1 MKYFLY
7 YGLIGDWIIAQFKA
21 RDVFGILIA
30 FCIIVLGAIVC
41 DWILTDLKKK
51 GENLLYIGAVC
62 GYVLTYGLITL
73 AVLCVYCFIISIIE
87 KLEDSETKENKRLRR
102 ELLWN
107 KFFALDDED
116 IENRRKLLWD
126 ELFDSDDLMRCLDN
140 HNQQAFRDELNNL
153 FYDELSTYDE
163 TEKQIRK
170 WYIYRDYPMEGS
182 ERWKELHPDD

>member
-62 GYVLTYGLITL
+62 GYVLIYGLIIL
-73 AVLCVYCFIISIIE
+73 GVSCVFLFIILMVDVLGDVQKYIF
-87 KLEDSETKENKRLRR
+87 LELLEGKENLR
-102 ELLWN
+102 ELLW
-107 KFFALDDED
+107 E
-116 IENRRKLLWD
+116 ELL
-126 ELFDSDDLMRCLDN
+126 FSDKVLRCLDYYHQN
-140 HNQQAFRDELNNL
+140 LYKYELDNL
-153 FYDELSTYDE
+153 FNDESCTAE
-163 TEKQIRK
+163 EAKEQIRK
-170 WYIYRDYPMEGS
+170 WDYYLDNPMEGS
-182 ERWKELHPDD
+182 ERWKEQHLDD

>member
-30 FCIIVLGAIVC
+30 FCIIVRGAIVC

-73 AVLCVYCFIISIIE
+73 AVSCVFIFIILMVDVLGDVQKYIFPE
-87 KLEDSETKENKRLRR
+87 LLEGKEDLR
-102 ELLWN
+102 ELLW
-107 KFFALDDED
+107 E
-116 IENRRKLLWD
+116 ELL
-126 ELFDSDDLMRCLDN
+126 FSDKVLRCLDYYHQN
-140 HNQQAFRDELNNL
+140 LYKYELDSL
-153 FYDELSTYDE
+153 FNDDSYTVEE
-163 TEKQIRK
+163 AKEQIKK
-170 WYIYRDYPMEGS
+170 WDYYLDNPMEGS
-182 ERWKELHPDD
+182 ERWKEQHPND